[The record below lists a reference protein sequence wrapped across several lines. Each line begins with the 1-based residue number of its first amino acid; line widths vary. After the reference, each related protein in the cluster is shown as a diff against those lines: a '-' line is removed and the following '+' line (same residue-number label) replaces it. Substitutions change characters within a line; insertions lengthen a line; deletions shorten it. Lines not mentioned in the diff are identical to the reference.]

1 MIGWYS
7 TDCSPES
14 TSDGRIK
21 PFDTEINKLISNYTQ
36 NPIYVIVNVNFAST
50 SGLPIEAYVA
60 VDEVTEE
67 VTSTDTAPAPSLTL
81 SASASVAYAKHP
93 VARTHFRHLP
103 YDVSALEAEAIGVE
117 HLLRDI
123 PDREGRL
130 ASITQ
135 KVNGKCDALGML
147 AARLEEIRDYLEKV
161 AEEKIKPNQKIIE
174 NVQGIFN
181 LIPDL
186 KGGFNGS
193 VPQGLAKAF
202 VIDSNDLLS
211 VVYVGALAK
220 SVMALHDLVVNRE
233 ASRMAE
239 LKAVSLAEE
248 KKKKKKEEEEK
259 KRKEKEKEKKDA
271 EEQAKK

>member
-1 MIGWYS
+1 M
-7 TDCSPES
+7 
-14 TSDGRIK
+14 
-21 PFDTEINKLISNYTQ
+21 
-36 NPIYVIVNVNFAST
+36 IVNVNFAST

-67 VTSTDTAPAPSLTL
+67 VTSADPVTTASLTL

-147 AARLEEIRDYLEKV
+147 AARLEEIRTYLEKV
-161 AEEKIKPNQKIIE
+161 AEEKIKPSQKIIE
-174 NVQGIFN
+174 NVQDIFN

-186 KGGFNGS
+186 KSGFNGS
-193 VPQGLAKAF
+193 LAQSLGKAF
-202 VIDSNDLLS
+202 AIDSNDLLS

-220 SVMALHDLVVNRE
+220 SVMALHDLIVNRE
-233 ASRMAE
+233 ASRVAE
-239 LKAVSLAEE
+239 AKAASLAEE
-248 KKKKKKEEEEK
+248 KKKKKMAEEE
-259 KRKEKEKEKKDA
+259 KEKEKEKEEEKKKKADE